1 MTLYL
6 SVDNPA
12 ISLSKTSVSL
22 TSQEWTEFTAEVNG
36 SGDAKITLSADCRL
50 YIDDMKVVDNTQTG
64 IEDVEGEYLWQNNS
78 AKEALYDLQGRRVY
92 DLTGRGIYIK
102 NGKKVVR

>member
-1 MTLYL
+1 MTLNL

-12 ISLSKTSVSL
+12 ITLSKTSVTL
-22 TSQEWTEFTAEVNG
+22 TAQEWTEFTTEVSG

-50 YIDDMKVVDNTQTG
+50 YIDDMMVVDNTQTG
-64 IEDVEGEYLWQNNS
+64 IEDVEGEYLWLNNS
-78 AKEALYDLQGRRVY
+78 GKETLYDLQGRRVY
-92 DLTGRGIYIK
+92 DMTGRGIYVK